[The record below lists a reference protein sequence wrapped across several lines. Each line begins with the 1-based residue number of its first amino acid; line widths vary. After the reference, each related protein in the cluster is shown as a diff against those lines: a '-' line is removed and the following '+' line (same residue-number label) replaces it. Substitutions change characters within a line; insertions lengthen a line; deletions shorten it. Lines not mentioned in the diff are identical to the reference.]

1 MPFCSQFI
9 PMEVVTHPKHQS
21 IIYHPSIL
29 PLHRGASAINWF
41 VHYQLLRF
49 LSASSQAFHS
59 RFRVLNFQVYRI
71 DLIVFSVLILS
82 SDQITLWEFYIT
94 AFSLSHFQKPANQLR
109 CCCHLWLDRIR
120 SGWRI
125 VTFKTCRRINSCQ
138 PCKSRRTNKKHKRR
152 HVSYLARL
160 YIQWCTL
167 YIVYFPKRWWIVWF
181 LKTCEIHLKGA
192 S

>member
-125 VTFKTCRRINSCQ
+125 VTFKTCRRIPVN
-138 PCKSRRTNKKHKRR
+138 
-152 HVSYLARL
+152 LARVVRQIKSTRDDTYL
-160 YIQWCTL
+160 ILHGYTYNDVLCILC
-167 YIVYFPKRWWIVWF
+167 IF
-181 LKTCEIHLKGA
+181 LSDGELFGF
-192 S
+192 